1 MTMDAANFTRS
12 LLPMQMDDAQR
23 FHLYEIKLHNWGLFN
38 STKVFPIAS
47 DGYIFA
53 GPSGAGKSTAMDA
66 HAALLTPPNWV
77 AFNQAARSERGEDRS
92 LVTYVR
98 GTWGEKTSDK
108 QEVSSQCLRP
118 DSTWSAISESY
129 RNDFGQTVTLL
140 QVFWI
145 KGRSNAHAD
154 LGHVFFV
161 FERPFDFEELKP
173 FVEGSFKKSAA
184 EQLWPGIL
192 LESFERYQEK
202 FRPLLGIRSKA
213 TLRLL
218 HKTQSTKDM
227 GDLNTFVRDFM
238 LEEPGTFDLAK
249 ALVEK
254 FQELDTAYKS
264 VLDAQAQIDTLQP
277 VRTNHFEHEEGKAQ
291 QAAHD
296 VVVKSA
302 DAFMHQREGALVT
315 ERLEALK
322 RDLAA
327 EQLNIE
333 TAERVAGDRLREF
346 GVLKEQYW
354 QMGGGK
360 ADDLRKQREDLVAEN
375 GRRIR
380 RRERFEQDLQT
391 LDIEIPDTYSPEEFL
406 RCQAEAVEVDQ
417 ALRAQADTSGTTMR
431 NLGAREAVLKEK
443 LEQAAKEI
451 RALEAQRGNI
461 PYQFT
466 DLRALLAEELGIS
479 VAKLPF
485 AGELMQVKKSQAAEW
500 SGAIERLLGGFGKT
514 LLVADE
520 DMPAVAK
527 WVDAHHLGLRLKF
540 TRIVQQ
546 QTGSQIHPARAVV
559 HKLDF
564 AECELEEWLR
574 EEVKRLFPHE
584 CVDSVEELKRVRV
597 GLTRAGQIKRNT
609 DHEKNDRRDISD
621 RREWVL
627 GFSNE
632 EKKLDFLAHLN
643 SLLDQK
649 KVLDDEIKDESE
661 QRKLW
666 SNKERACG
674 AIKEL
679 AWLDID
685 AGSITGHIRA
695 TDALLDMIEN
705 ENPDLAVVERQL
717 GEAEEAVGVADKAVN
732 DLKVR
737 AGVLDSRRNDL
748 VAKQAGMDG
757 VLLQQAV
764 GDEASKAL
772 ETLLCEVFTATPK
785 QGHELKL
792 ENLKDV
798 HRAVDAKLAERG
810 AQLRLRQ
817 QQRENNMLSGMH
829 AYLEKDTWK
838 AQIGGIDASL
848 ASLPEFL
855 ARLKQME
862 DDNLPKFKDRFEKL
876 LNDQAL
882 QHLAALSQQLR
893 AETRSVRD
901 KVDLVND
908 ALGTTEF
915 NKGTYIKL
923 GHRTRQIQDVTDFV
937 LAMRGILEMVV
948 DDAEVKKARF
958 LNLRKLV
965 NRLSS
970 GEPHDVRWR
979 KLVLDV
985 RQHLEFYAI
994 ESDAAG
1000 VQVQTYSGSS
1010 GKSGG
1015 ERQKLTMTILA
1026 AALRYQLSGDDGDF
1040 PRYSTIMVDEAFD
1053 KADPEFTKTAMQIF
1067 KKCGFQVIAATP
1079 MKGIMALDEFIGG
1092 AAYIYK
1098 IKNVSHARLLE
1109 YDVQKRELVIPKEVR
1124 AQVAAEDALAAA
1136 TKKHETEGPEATPEA
1151 VK

>member
-1 MTMDAANFTRS
+1 MDAANFTRS

-38 STKVFPIAS
+38 STKVFPIAR

-173 FVEGSFKKSAA
+173 FVEGSFKKSVA

-192 LESFERYQEK
+192 FESFERYQEK

-238 LEEPGTFDLAK
+238 LEEPGTFELAK

-277 VRTNHFEHEEGKAQ
+277 VRTNHFEHEEGKTQ

-296 VVVKSA
+296 GVVKSA
-302 DAFMHQREGALVT
+302 DAFVHQREGALVT

-327 EQLNIE
+327 EQLNIQ
-333 TAERVAGDRLREF
+333 TAERVAGDRLRGF

-360 ADDLRKQREDLVAEN
+360 ADDLRKQREDLVAES

-380 RRERFEQDLQT
+380 RRDRFEQDLQT

-406 RCQAEAVEVDQ
+406 RCQAEAVEVEQ

-431 NLGAREAVLKEK
+431 NLGAREAALKDK

-466 DLRALLAEELGIS
+466 DLRALLAEELGIN

-514 LLVADE
+514 MLVVDE

-527 WVDAHHLGLRLKF
+527 WVDDHHLGLRLKF

-546 QTGSQIHPARAVV
+546 QTGNQNHPARAVV

-584 CVDSVEELKRVRV
+584 CVDSVEELRRVRA

-632 EKKLDFLAHLN
+632 EKKQDFLAHLN

-666 SNKERACG
+666 SGKERACG

-679 AWLDID
+679 AWPDVD
-685 AGSITGHIRA
+685 AGSITGQIRA
-695 TDALLDMIEN
+695 TDALLDKIED
-705 ENPDLAVVERQL
+705 ENPDLAVVEKQL
-717 GEAEEAVGVADKAVN
+717 READEAVRVADQAAN

-737 AGVLDSRRNDL
+737 AGVLDNRCKDL
-748 VAKQAGMDG
+748 VAKQAGMDA
-757 VLLQQAV
+757 VLLQQAI

-772 ETLLCEVFTATPK
+772 ETLLGEVFTAAPK
-785 QGHELKL
+785 HGHELTL

-810 AQLRLRQ
+810 SQLRLKQ
-817 QQRENNMLSGMH
+817 QQRENNMLSGMR

-848 ASLPEFL
+848 SSLPEFL
-855 ARLKQME
+855 SRLKQME

-893 AETRSVRD
+893 SETRSVRD
-901 KVDLVND
+901 KVDLVNN

-937 LAMRGILEMVV
+937 SSMRGILEMVV
-948 DDAEVKKARF
+948 DDADVKKARF

-965 NRLSS
+965 TRLSS

-1000 VQVQTYSGSS
+1000 MQVQTYSGSS

-1109 YDVQKRELVIPKEVR
+1109 YDMQKRELLIPKEVR

-1136 TKKHETEGPEATPEA
+1136 TKKHDAEGPESELETM
-1151 VK
+1151 K

>member
-1 MTMDAANFTRS
+1 MDAANFTRS
-12 LLPMQMDDAQR
+12 LLPMQMDDALR
-23 FHLYEIKLHNWGLFN
+23 FYLYEIKLHNWGLFN
-38 STKVFPIAS
+38 STKVFPIS
-47 DGYIFA
+47 RDGYIFA

-77 AFNQAARSERGEDRS
+77 AFNQAARTERGEDRS

-98 GTWGEKTSDK
+98 GTWGEKTSEK

-118 DSTWSAISESY
+118 DSTWSAISEAY

-161 FERPFDFEELKP
+161 FERSFDFEELKP
-173 FVEGSFKKSAA
+173 FVEGSFKKSMA
-184 EQLWPGIL
+184 EQLWPGAL

-277 VRTNHFEHEEGKAQ
+277 VRTNHFEHEEGRVQ

-296 VVVKSA
+296 AVVKSA
-302 DAFMHQREGALVT
+302 DAFMHQREGAHLT
-315 ERLEALK
+315 ERLEAVK
-322 RDLAA
+322 RDIAA

-333 TAERVAGDRLREF
+333 AAARVAGDRMREF
-346 GVLKEQYW
+346 GTLKERYW

-360 ADDLRKQREDLVAEN
+360 ADDLRNQRDELVAEN

-380 RRERFEQDLQT
+380 RRERFEEDLLT
-391 LDIEIPDTYSPEEFL
+391 LEVEIPDTYSPEEFL
-406 RCQAEAVEVDQ
+406 RCQAEAAGVDQ
-417 ALRAQADTSGTTMR
+417 ALRAQADTSGTAMR
-431 NLGAREAVLKEK
+431 NLGAREAELKEK
-443 LEQAAKEI
+443 LDQTAKEI
-451 RALEAQRGNI
+451 RALEVQRSNI
-461 PYQFT
+461 PYQLT
-466 DLRALLAEELGIS
+466 ELRALLAEELGVNVS
-479 VAKLPF
+479 KLPF
-485 AGELMQVKKSQAAEW
+485 AGELIQVKKSQAAEW
-500 SGAIERLLGGFGKT
+500 SGAVERLLGGFGKT
-514 LLVADE
+514 MLVTDE
-520 DMPAVAK
+520 DMPAVSK
-527 WVDAHHLGLRLKF
+527 WVDDRHLGLRLKF
-540 TRIVQQ
+540 TRVVHQ
-546 QTGSQIHPARAVV
+546 QTGNQSHPARAVV

-584 CVDSVEELKRVRV
+584 CVDSIEELKKVRA

-632 EKKLDFLAHLN
+632 EKKQEFLAHLN

-649 KVLDDEIKDESE
+649 KVLDAEISDEND

-666 SNKERACG
+666 SEKERACG

-679 AWLDID
+679 AWPDID
-685 AGSITGHIRA
+685 AGSITGQIRA
-695 TDALLDMIEN
+695 IDALLDKIEN
-705 ENPDLAVVERQL
+705 ENPDLAVVEHQL
-717 GEAEEAVGVADKAVN
+717 GEADESVKVADAAVN

-737 AGVLDSRRNDL
+737 VGVLENRCKDL
-748 VAKQAGMDG
+748 VAKQVGMDT
-757 VLLQQAV
+757 VLLQQTV
-764 GDEASKAL
+764 GDEAEKAL
-772 ETLLCEVFTATPK
+772 ETLLGEVFAATPK
-785 QGHELKL
+785 LGQELTL
-792 ENLKDV
+792 ENLKDA

-817 QQRENNMLSGMH
+817 QQRENNILSGMR
-829 AYLEKDTWK
+829 AYLEKDAWK

-848 ASLPEFL
+848 ASLSDFL
-855 ARLKQME
+855 ARLKLME

-893 AETRSVRD
+893 AETRSVRE
-901 KVDLVND
+901 KIDLVNE

-923 GHRTRQIQDVTDFV
+923 GHRTRQIPDVTDFV
-937 LAMRGILEMVV
+937 SAIRGILEMAV

-958 LNLRKLV
+958 LHLRKLV

-970 GEPHDVRWR
+970 GEPHDMRWR

-994 ESDAAG
+994 ENDAAG

-1015 ERQKLTMTILA
+1015 ERQKLTMTVLA
-1026 AALRYQLSGDDGDF
+1026 AALRYQLSGEDGDF

-1109 YDVQKRELVIPKEVR
+1109 YDVQKRELLIPKEVR
-1124 AQVAAEDALAAA
+1124 AQVAAEDALTAA
-1136 TKKHETEGPEATPEA
+1136 TKRHDTEGSEPMPKEM
-1151 VK
+1151 K

>member
-1 MTMDAANFTRS
+1 MNASTRS
-12 LLPMQMDDAQR
+12 LLPTQIDDATR
-23 FHLYEIKLHNWGLFN
+23 FYLYEIKLHNWGLFN
-38 STKVFPIAS
+38 STKVFPIS
-47 DGYIFA
+47 REGYIFA

-66 HAALLTPPNWV
+66 HSALVTPPNWV
-77 AFNQAARSERGEDRS
+77 AFNQAARTERGEDRS

-98 GTWGEKTSDK
+98 GTWGEKTSEK

-129 RNDFGQTVTLL
+129 RNDLGQVVTLL

-154 LGHVFFV
+154 LNRAYFV
-161 FERPFDFEELKP
+161 FERNFDFEELHP
-173 FVEGSFKKSAA
+173 FVDGLFKKSVAD
-184 EQLWPGIL
+184 QLWPGIM

-238 LEEPGTFDLAK
+238 LEEPQTFDLAK
-249 ALVEK
+249 ELVEK
-254 FQELDTAYKS
+254 FQQLDTAYKS
-264 VLDAQAQIDTLQP
+264 VLDAEAQIETLLPIRKNHVDHEDGKLQQEKHEAL
-277 VRTNHFEHEEGKAQ
+277 VRSIEAI
-291 QAAHD
+291 
-296 VVVKSA
+296 
-302 DAFMHQREGALVT
+302 MHQREASLLDT
-315 ERLEALK
+315 RLEALN

-327 EQLNIE
+327 EEINIQD
-333 TAERVAGDRLREF
+333 AERAADDRQREL
-346 GVLKEQYW
+346 GALDEKYR
-354 QMGGGK
+354 QMGGGE
-360 ADDLRKQREDLVAEN
+360 AESLRKDREGQVQERA
-375 GRRIR
+375 RRVHR
-380 RRERFEQDLQT
+380 LERFEEDL
-391 LDIEIPDTYSPEEFL
+391 LKLKIEIPDAYSPEEFL
-406 RCQAEAVEVDQ
+406 RCQSEAAQ
-417 ALRAQADTSGTTMR
+417 LSRALSAQTEASGTTMR
-431 NLGAREAVLKEK
+431 KLGAREDSLEKE
-443 LEQAAKEI
+443 LEETTKQI
-451 RALEAQRGNI
+451 RALESQRSNI
-461 PYQFT
+461 PYPLT
-466 DLRALLAEELGIS
+466 ALRAELSEDLGIN

-485 AGELMQVKKSQAAEW
+485 AGELMQVKKAQAAEW
-500 SGAIERLLGGFGKT
+500 RAAIERLLGGFGTT

-520 DMPAVAK
+520 DMPAVSS
-527 WVDAHHLGLRLKF
+527 WVETRHLGLRLKF
-540 TRIVQQ
+540 TRVVQQ
-546 QTGSQIHPARAVV
+546 QNNTPSPPARSVV

-564 AECELEEWLR
+564 AEGELEQWLR

-584 CVDSVEELKRVRV
+584 CVDSIEELRRVRA

-621 RREWVL
+621 ARGWVL

-632 EKKLDFLAHLN
+632 DKKQKFLSDLD
-643 SLLDQK
+643 SLLAQK
-649 KVLDDEIKDESE
+649 KILDDDISREDG
-661 QRKLW
+661 QQKLW
-666 SNKERACG
+666 SEQQLACG

-679 AWLDID
+679 SWNDID
-685 AGSITGHIRA
+685 AGSITGRISAIDR
-695 TDALLDMIEN
+695 LLDKIEI
-705 ENPDLAVVERQL
+705 ENPDLATVESQVA
-717 GEAEEAVGVADKAVN
+717 EAKAASGKAANEVN
-732 DLKVR
+732 ERKIR
-737 AGVLDSRRNDL
+737 AGIIKKDIENIGGRR
-748 VAKQAGMDG
+748 VGMDG
-757 VLLQQAV
+757 ELLQRVIDDDVKKAVEYLLGEIFAAAPKMGQA
-764 GDEASKAL
+764 L
-772 ETLLCEVFTATPK
+772 T
-785 QGHELKL
+785 L
-792 ENLKDV
+792 ENHKDV
-798 HRAVDAKLAERG
+798 HREVVTRLAERG

-817 QQRENNMLSGMH
+817 QQRESNMLSSMRS
-829 AYLEKDTWK
+829 YLEKDAWRSE
-838 AQIGGIDASL
+838 IGGIDASL
-848 ASLPEFL
+848 DSLPDFL
-855 ARLKQME
+855 ARLQLLE
-862 DDNLPKFKDRFEKL
+862 DDNLKMFKARFEKL

-893 AETRSVRD
+893 SETRSVGE
-901 KVDLVND
+901 KIELVND
-908 ALGTTEF
+908 ALSETEF

-923 GHRTRQIQDVTDFV
+923 GHRARQIKDVKEFIAD
-937 LAMRGILEMVV
+937 MRGILEMVV

-970 GEPHDVRWR
+970 AEPHDIRWR

-1000 VQVQTYSGSS
+1000 DQVQTYSGSS

-1015 ERQKLTMTILA
+1015 ERQKLTMTVLA

-1079 MKGIMALDEFIGG
+1079 MKGIMAIDEFIGG

-1098 IKNVSHARLLE
+1098 INNVSHARLLE
-1109 YDVQKRELVIPKEVR
+1109 YDDSRRELVIPKEVR

-1136 TKKHETEGPEATPEA
+1136 SKRHGTDGSALDA
-1151 VK
+1151 RDSS

>member
-1 MTMDAANFTRS
+1 MDAVNLTRS
-12 LLPMQMDDAQR
+12 LLPIQMDDALR
-23 FHLYEIKLHNWGLFN
+23 FYLFEIKLHNWGLFN
-38 STKVFPIAS
+38 STKVFPIS
-47 DGYIFA
+47 REGYIFA

-77 AFNQAARSERGEDRS
+77 AFNQAARTERGEDRS

-98 GTWGEKTSDK
+98 GRWGEKTSER

-140 QVFWI
+140 QVFWM

-173 FVEGSFKKSAA
+173 FVEGSFKKSVA
-184 EQLWPGIL
+184 EQLWPGAL

-238 LEEPGTFDLAK
+238 LEEPGTFELAK

-254 FQELDTAYKS
+254 FQELDTAYRS
-264 VLDAQAQIDTLQP
+264 VLDAQAQIDTLKP
-277 VRTNHFEHEEGKAQ
+277 VRMNHFEHEEGKAQ
-291 QAAHD
+291 QAGHD
-296 VVVKSA
+296 VVVKSV
-302 DAFMHQREGALVT
+302 DPFMHQREGALIT
-315 ERLEALK
+315 ERLETVK

-333 TAERVAGDRLREF
+333 TAERAAGDRLREF
-346 GVLKEQYW
+346 GALKERYW

-360 ADDLRKQREDLVAEN
+360 ADDLRKQREELVAEN
-375 GRRIR
+375 SRRIR
-380 RRERFEQDLQT
+380 RRERFEDDLLT
-391 LDIEIPDTYSPEEFL
+391 LDVEIPDTYSPDEFL
-406 RCQAEAVEVDQ
+406 RCQAEAAQVAK
-417 ALRAQADTSGTTMR
+417 ALWAQADTSGTAMR

-443 LEQAAKEI
+443 LEQAGKEI

-461 PYQFT
+461 PYQLT
-466 DLRALLAEELGIS
+466 ELRALLAEELGIN

-500 SGAIERLLGGFGKT
+500 NGAIERLLGGYGKT
-514 LLVADE
+514 MLVADE
-520 DMPAVAK
+520 DAPAVSK
-527 WVDAHHLGLRLKF
+527 WVNDRHLGLRLKF
-540 TRIVQQ
+540 TRVLQQ
-546 QTGSQIHPARAVV
+546 QAGNQNHPARAVV

-564 AECELEEWLR
+564 EDGDLGDWLR

-584 CVDSVEELKRVRV
+584 CVDSVEELKKVRA
-597 GLTRAGQIKRNT
+597 GLTRAGQIKRGT
-609 DHEKNDRRDISD
+609 DHDKDDRRDITD
-621 RREWVL
+621 RRGWVL

-632 EKKLDFLAHLN
+632 EKKQEFLAHLN
-643 SLLDQK
+643 SLLDQQK
-649 KVLDDEIKDESE
+649 LLKAEIQEETD
-661 QRKLW
+661 QRELW
-666 SNKERACG
+666 SKRERAC
-674 AIKEL
+674 AALKEL
-679 AWLDID
+679 AWADID
-685 AGSITGHIRA
+685 AGSITAQIRA
-695 TDALLDMIEN
+695 TDALLDKIEA

-717 GEAEEAVGVADKAVN
+717 GEADRAMKAADEAVK

-737 AGVLDSRRNDL
+737 AGILADRLKEL
-748 VAKQAGMDG
+748 VAKQAAMDPA
-757 VLLQQAV
+757 VLEQIV
-764 GDEASKAL
+764 GEEASKAL
-772 ETLLCEVFTATPK
+772 ETLLGEVFAGNPK
-785 QGHELKL
+785 LGQGLTL

-798 HRAVDAKLAERG
+798 HRALDGKLSERG
-810 AQLRLRQ
+810 TQLRLKQ
-817 QQRENNMLSGMH
+817 QQRENNMLSGMR
-829 AYLEKDTWK
+829 AYLEKDAWR
-838 AQIGGIDASL
+838 AQIGGIDAAL
-848 ASLPEFL
+848 ASLPDFL
-855 ARLKQME
+855 ARLTLME

-893 AETRSVRD
+893 AETRSVRE
-901 KVDLVND
+901 KVDLVNE

-923 GHRTRQIQDVTDFV
+923 GHRTRQIPDVTEFV
-937 LAMRGILEMVV
+937 SAIRGILEMVV
-948 DDAEVKKARF
+948 DDPEVKKIRF
-958 LNLRKLV
+958 LQLRKLV

-994 ESDAAG
+994 ENDAAG

-1092 AAYIYK
+1092 ASYIYK

-1109 YDVQKRELVIPKEVR
+1109 YDEQKRELVIPKEVR
-1124 AQVAAEDALAAA
+1124 AQVAAEEALAVAA
-1136 TKKHETEGPEATPEA
+1136 KKHDAEGPEA